1 MPRRLWNMSWGGEP
15 WRVGWSHCAEVGLK
29 FGSAIQAC
37 GFMGPTARAFPPQA
51 AAGETKRS
59 LHCVANY
66 CVRPGSQKTTEQER
80 ESTRESE
87 REREREEIYLDM
99 EQWWYMSFSPSA
111 ADQYLHAMVLGVHRS
126 MSWCNELMPLG
137 RIATTAQTESHHCER
152 RIAKSYIMIPKLT
165 SECNSCHIQSET
177 KKLLNVIPRVFLK
190 LRPVTEKKK
199 LNHQ

>member
-1 MPRRLWNMSWGGEP
+1 MDANESHQQAHVCALQDWHQNEQILAKLKPQMP
-15 WRVGWSHCAEVGLK
+15 
-29 FGSAIQAC
+29 
-37 GFMGPTARAFPPQA
+37 GFMAWLTPSSHSKHNNYVGRANV
-51 AAGETKRS
+51 
-59 LHCVANY
+59 CV
-66 CVRPGSQKTTEQER
+66 CVSER
-80 ESTRESE
+80 A